1 MLGRGPFVLPI
12 IAIAASL
19 SGCASP
25 SGLGALSDYWGV
37 GYTHVTTTCG
47 GGYQVYRKSGEPKI
61 LVVAYPI
68 SEARKSFCESYNGI
82 RPSPSVTG
90 VRYEEGALEYL
101 ARTPDLKS
109 CTLAGGTELT
119 GLHSEF
125 VIACPRSPAGAIT
138 AKG

>member
-1 MLGRGPFVLPI
+1 MLGRAPSVLPF

-19 SGCASP
+19 SGCASTA
-25 SGLGALSDYWGV
+25 SVGTLSDYWGV

-47 GGYQVYRKSGEPKI
+47 GGYQVYRKPSESKI
-61 LVVAYPI
+61 LVVAYPV
-68 SEARKSFCESYNGI
+68 SEARKSFCEIYNEI
-82 RPSPSVTG
+82 RPSPNATG
-90 VRYEEGALEYL
+90 MRYEEGALEYL
-101 ARTPDLKS
+101 AKTPSLKS

-125 VIACPRSPAGAIT
+125 VVACQVSPSGVIT